1 MNIQMSLSLTLA
13 KRQPKKYQT
22 LFSENQQK
30 YSNEMELYLCSLFIS
45 TSFSDYTY
53 IFCSIEKSL
62 WLAYYLYYVETEKW
76 KGIKYNSK
84 YQTVCKFSKIKK
96 EKYNCSEKF
105 KLFGTLGTIL
115 WIPNFLFPQVEIVL
129 YNLLRNSTIE
139 IKSNNGLEW
148 NKNEGAQKKR

>member
-1 MNIQMSLSLTLA
+1 M
-13 KRQPKKYQT
+13 
-22 LFSENQQK
+22 
-30 YSNEMELYLCSLFIS
+30 
-45 TSFSDYTY
+45 
-53 IFCSIEKSL
+53 
-62 WLAYYLYYVETEKW
+62 YYVETEKV
-76 KGIKYNSK
+76 KGKEIQQQISNSL
-84 YQTVCKFSKIKK
+84 QILQDKK

-148 NKNEGAQKKR
+148 NKNEGAQKKDKEKFAKSYQ